1 MREDRRCVS
10 VGMSSGKEI
19 RMSRIIEGTIME
31 GVATNFFEVRFLSG
45 FSNRGNMTG
54 CLFSEFSGTG
64 TVFCFRS
71 CGTITVVFG

>member
-1 MREDRRCVS
+1 M
-10 VGMSSGKEI
+10 G
-19 RMSRIIEGTIME
+19 
-31 GVATNFFEVRFLSG
+31 GVATSFFEVRFLSG

-71 CGTITVVFG
+71 CGTITVVFGRTLAAFFCFKMLGTKIFSLG